1 MKGKVLDTLKTS
13 VKSKHAASQADE
25 MAQLFDNCGTEAYCA
40 FDIFEQK

>member
-1 MKGKVLDTLKTS
+1 MKDIVFDDI
-13 VKSKHAASQADE
+13 KSMDKSRQAASQADE